1 MLSLGFGVWG
11 FRQIRLLI
19 RCGDIGNS
27 TSVQRLRG
35 HPLRTCRRAQRPAT
49 SGALFLA
56 SAAPCSRPSQAH
68 TPAPTTSGWR
78 RHLPSWKPRVQSPAP
93 HVCQPIAHV
102 HTMHTNIRRYIHTH
116 KHTYKQT
123 YINTCIHTSY
133 TQTYMYCATHQSI
146 YRTRS
151 HTHTHAK
158 TSRLPAPGR
167 EAALVRRPRGQRV
180 VQTPQLATAQAARQ
194 SPHRIR

>member
-1 MLSLGFGVWG
+1 MGFGVWG

-35 HPLRTCRRAQRPAT
+35 HPLRTCRRARRPAT

-56 SAAPCSRPSQAH
+56 SAAPCSRPSLAH

-123 YINTCIHTSY
+123 NIHKYMHTHIIHTNIHVLRHTSVNLPH
-133 TQTYMYCATHQSI
+133 TFT
-146 YRTRS
+146 
-151 HTHTHAK
+151 HTHTPRPADYLRQGGK
-158 TSRLPAPGR
+158 LRL
-167 EAALVRRPRGQRV
+167 
-180 VQTPQLATAQAARQ
+180 
-194 SPHRIR
+194 